1 MMFAIFRTVSESIV
15 NGWLVAMF
23 KDLRVWI
30 RGWRRRKGDE
40 EGREGEYVCS
50 IFLEKVISM
59 EILLEIT

>member
-1 MMFAIFRTVSESIV
+1 MVFAIFRTVSESIV

-23 KDLRVWI
+23 KDLRVW
-30 RGWRRRKGDE
+30 RRRKGEE

-59 EILLEIT
+59 EMLLEIT